1 MRGICLGTAA
11 DTLGSPATD
20 EYGDTQ
26 YCYRTP
32 DGSTTSCPTNYACS
46 LPGPRHGHR
55 ALTFKLLGTMA
66 TYAIFGGETTDFAA
80 SASALSNDVF
90 TLYFTATTV
99 TWIRVWTSC
108 HEESTYLCPEPRR
121 DMAVAIMGNSGGQNG
136 RLLVF
141 GGIGGASASGAQ
153 SYQNGIKTY
162 LDQSSTSRIKVFDD
176 LWYLELQD
184 LDAECVSTGSCSQ
197 SLWKLVDVPGAK
209 PQNGLG
215 AGVLLDP
222 SDNLYIT
229 GGAGLQGS
237 VLSEGRD
244 LFVFQLRDPFYKY
257 CSATGSALTA
267 GEAGVQS
274 IVHLQCK
281 DAFMEPAD
289 GASFAV
295 KISGILCG
303 ISKRT
308 AHTRML
314 AYVK

>member
-1 MRGICLGTAA
+1 
-11 DTLGSPATD
+11 
-20 EYGDTQ
+20 
-26 YCYRTP
+26 
-32 DGSTTSCPTNYACS
+32 
-46 LPGPRHGHR
+46 
-55 ALTFKLLGTMA
+55 
-66 TYAIFGGETTDFAA
+66 
-80 SASALSNDVF
+80 
-90 TLYFTATTV
+90 
-99 TWIRVWTSC
+99 
-108 HEESTYLCPEPRR
+108 
-121 DMAVAIMGNSGGQNG
+121 MAVAIMGNSGGQNG

-184 LDAECVSTGSCSQ
+184 LDAKCVSTGSCSQ

-267 GEAGVQS
+267 GVAGVQS
-274 IVHLQCK
+274 IVYLQCK

-289 GASFAV
+289 SASFAV

-303 ISKRT
+303 ISNRT
-308 AHTRML
+308 ARTRML
-314 AYVK
+314 AYVE